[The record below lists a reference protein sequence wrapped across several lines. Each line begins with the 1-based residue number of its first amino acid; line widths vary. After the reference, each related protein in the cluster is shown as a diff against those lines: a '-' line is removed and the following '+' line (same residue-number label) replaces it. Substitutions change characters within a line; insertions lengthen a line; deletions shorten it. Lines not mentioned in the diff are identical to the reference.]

1 VTDSIREPNA
11 VTYNFTQQSETQMS
25 LQPKPDIALL
35 WKRPDGTQCRFTRR
49 GAELWVQVEC
59 DGQILHERLVSSPR
73 EALRT
78 AAVWKRRVGA
88 AKIASA

>member
-1 VTDSIREPNA
+1 MNMNPLLPVA
-11 VTYNFTQQSETQMS
+11 V
-25 LQPKPDIALL
+25 IALVL
-35 WKRPDGTQCRFTRR
+35 YGLHRWR